1 VSLVRRA
8 VPLAVILIL
17 VSAQAGFAA
26 SLALTSAHLTAV
38 TKTYGA
44 QVTCTL
50 AAAADSYVDKFS
62 ATTNFGTNTL
72 LNVSPNSLTTERAFI
87 RFDLTSCSPAIPIDA
102 LVRSASLRLTVA
114 TLTTATRTVELRTAM
129 SAWTE
134 TVVTWNN
141 QPVASATVSA
151 SLSVALATAAGTVL
165 TWSASADVQAF
176 VSGAATNVGWRLG
189 DSAEGVAL
197 GPVLSLDARE
207 AATGQPQ
214 LVVVYVP

>member
-1 VSLVRRA
+1 MSLLRRA

-26 SLALTSAHLTAV
+26 SLALTSAHLTVV

-50 AAAADSYVDKFS
+50 AAAADSYVDKLS

-87 RFDLTSCSPAIPIDA
+87 RFDLTTCSPAIPTDA

-114 TLTTATRTVELRTAM
+114 TLTTATRTVELRTAS

-134 TVVTWNN
+134 TAVTWTT
-141 QPVASATVSA
+141 QPGASATVSA
-151 SLSVALATAAGTVL
+151 SLSVPLATAAGTVL

-176 VSGAATNVGWRLG
+176 VSGAAANVGWRLG

-197 GPVLSLDARE
+197 GPVLSVDARE